1 VPDYIKLNPCNAAML
16 DDMDGFVRYSI
27 WILDDVFG
35 VRALSITTTWFYS
48 QLFEYLQGMEAQL
61 PSEGNPV
68 YRIVRFSS
76 IDEASTATQPR
87 YLLWSNG
94 RR

>member
-1 VPDYIKLNPCNAAML
+1 ML
-16 DDMDGFVRYSI
+16 DDMAVLFGTSI
-27 WILDDVFG
+27 WILDAVFG
-35 VRALSITTTWFYS
+35 VRALSITITSFHS
-48 QLFEYLQGMEAQL
+48 QLFEYLEGMEAQL
-61 PSEGNPV
+61 PSEGNPL

-76 IDEASTATQPR
+76 TDEASAPTQPR